1 MRVATF
7 YYQFECFQNTH
18 SEIVAIE
25 VEKIVAILWGEI
37 KEGVTGLVSDS
48 EELTAN
54 INSSFNTLLSNR
66 CTIADVV
73 DGVQQVLTHLGLG
86 LGFWFSVSSTA
97 ATCLI
102 CSSLDSGLSFKS
114 SPASLVRLGEKLV
127 DGKLILRQLAVIG
140 QRDSLFGRSDEEN
153 QSSQEVFPKVRLG
166 LG

>member
-66 CTIADVV
+66 CTIADV
-73 DGVQQVLTHLGLG
+73 G
-86 LGFWFSVSSTA
+86 
-97 ATCLI
+97 
-102 CSSLDSGLSFKS
+102 
-114 SPASLVRLGEKLV
+114 
-127 DGKLILRQLAVIG
+127 
-140 QRDSLFGRSDEEN
+140 
-153 QSSQEVFPKVRLG
+153 
-166 LG
+166 